1 MKNYK
6 IESEIILIK
15 VAQLKIELIFYE
27 IECIFLFLLSSNSLE
42 NAKSISVL
50 GNFTKIDPLN
60 SLVREIK
67 FLRKLIPLKIVKVY
81 LYFYLI
87 SMTGLKK
94 GDRVALYMPMIIEL
108 VIAMLACARI
118 GLIHSI
124 VVSLFFKFQ
133 FSVNINGYFLQY
145 IDLTY
150 SMFF

>member
-67 FLRKLIPLKIVKVY
+67 FLRKLIPLKIVKVC

>member
-1 MKNYK
+1 
-6 IESEIILIK
+6 
-15 VAQLKIELIFYE
+15 
-27 IECIFLFLLSSNSLE
+27 
-42 NAKSISVL
+42 
-50 GNFTKIDPLN
+50 
-60 SLVREIK
+60 
-67 FLRKLIPLKIVKVY
+67 
-81 LYFYLI
+81 
-87 SMTGLKK
+87 MTGLKK